1 MKIGK
6 KILSKFFYFLVRFS
20 ISKFS
25 TNLFFLHFFNNFN
38 FFYLLKNMH
47 TFYPTSSANYNAQ
60 EIEREGERRVCV
72 CVCDFV
78 CVCVKDR
85 VCVCVYV
92 FECVKDSLTKLHFLS
107 LLLSPISA
115 LSF

>member
-1 MKIGK
+1 M
-6 KILSKFFYFLVRFS
+6 
-20 ISKFS
+20 
-25 TNLFFLHFFNNFN
+25 
-38 FFYLLKNMH
+38 
-47 TFYPTSSANYNAQ
+47 
-60 EIEREGERRVCV
+60 

-92 FECVKDSLTKLHFLS
+92 FECVKDCLTKLHFLS

-115 LSF
+115 LSL